1 MNIEIDLTNVEL
13 HTKRMTLR
21 PWTMADLNDFYEY
34 ASVDGVGQ
42 MAGWQPHQNIEESR
56 RILEM
61 FIQGKKTFALVKGG
75 KCIGSL
81 GIEKYNEAEFPEFA
95 DLKVREL
102 GFVLSKDFWGQG
114 LMPEAVNE
122 VIRWLFETKDLD
134 LITCGYFKWNHQ
146 SESVQKKCG
155 FVPYRTIQFE
165 TRAHKIEETQV
176 GVLKRED
183 WQQRVG

>member
-81 GIEKYNEAEFPEFA
+81 GIEKYNETEFPEFA
-95 DLKVREL
+95 DLKAREL
-102 GFVLSKDFWGQG
+102 GFVLSKDF
-114 LMPEAVNE
+114 
-122 VIRWLFETKDLD
+122 
-134 LITCGYFKWNHQ
+134 
-146 SESVQKKCG
+146 
-155 FVPYRTIQFE
+155 
-165 TRAHKIEETQV
+165 
-176 GVLKRED
+176 
-183 WQQRVG
+183 